1 MGWALQPTPTIVK
14 PVGKNE
20 KSISLNFTNKQ
31 KIFTQQNFTKPHST
45 KLNITTLN
53 IIS

>member
-31 KIFTQQNFTKPHST
+31 KILKYLYNTFTTQY
-45 KLNITTLN
+45 TT
-53 IIS
+53 